1 MFYNRI
7 LLITF
12 IAWLCTQLAKAIIYW
27 IINKSFSVERL
38 FGDGGMPSVH
48 SAVVMALATSVG
60 LQCGWDSPFFAIA
73 GILALIV
80 MHDAVGVRHETG
92 KQAKVL
98 NNILSLLQPK
108 GEGEQNPAET
118 LKELVGHT
126 GPQVIVGAL
135 GGTITAFLLNMV
147 LP

>member
-1 MFYNRI
+1 
-7 LLITF
+7 
-12 IAWLCTQLAKAIIYW
+12 
-27 IINKSFSVERL
+27 
-38 FGDGGMPSVH
+38 
-48 SAVVMALATSVG
+48 
-60 LQCGWDSPFFAIA
+60 
-73 GILALIV
+73 
-80 MHDAVGVRHETG
+80 MHDAVGVRQETG

-135 GGTITAFLLNMV
+135 GVTITSFLLNMV